1 MRVMY
6 HALNMII
13 SVFPFRKVQSNSA
26 LRPWEKKAL
35 KISSKLYQLKTDN
48 PLIRTLPRAPRVS
61 VLTRFDLI
69 LKNASLT
76 IKYGKSDLWF
86 DCITLAEFALLST
99 LTLIY
104 RGTGDQNV
112 QNFAM

>member
-1 MRVMY
+1 M
-6 HALNMII
+6 
-13 SVFPFRKVQSNSA
+13 
-26 LRPWEKKAL
+26 
-35 KISSKLYQLKTDN
+35 
-48 PLIRTLPRAPRVS
+48 
-61 VLTRFDLI
+61 LTRFDLI

-86 DCITLAEFALLST
+86 DGITLAEFALLST

-112 QNFAM
+112 QNLAM